1 MTAVRAALCASML
14 LLPVSA
20 PAQSVA
26 VPPAPA
32 QAGSGAA
39 FVPQPVLQGGEIFV
53 LYPPGS
59 PFLKADRVAEP
70 EQNTMSRTVPGRL
83 NSIVNIHN
91 PTIELHRVE
100 AGINTGAAVI
110 LIAGGGHNT
119 LNVGTEGGDFV
130 PFFFNYGVTTI
141 ILRNRLRKDGY
152 NAQTD
157 AVYDAQQAIRMV
169 RAHAPEWGIDPHKIG
184 LLGFSAGAELV
195 APAALMFDA
204 FDKVNGGAGDPLAG
218 VSARPDFVGLVYPGP
233 TPFARD
239 PATPVPPNAPPAFL
253 TCAGSGDA
261 VHAIWADQYLGAML
275 KARVPNVEMHIY
287 GNGVHANGLKDRDDT
302 PFGTWQFRFIDWFRD
317 LGFLGKPGVETKAA
331 RDVAAY
337 VASLATPK

>member
-1 MTAVRAALCASML
+1 MNFQAIALTTAFALMPAAAF
-14 LLPVSA
+14 A
-20 PAQSVA
+20 QPAQ
-26 VPPAPA
+26 VPPPRASA
-32 QAGSGAA
+32 AAA
-39 FVPQPVLQGGEIFV
+39 FVPQPILQGGEIFV
-53 LYPPGS
+53 LFSPGS

-83 NSIVNIHN
+83 ASIVNIHN

-100 AGINTGAAVI
+100 SNINTGAAVI
-110 LIAGGGHNT
+110 LVAGGGHNT
-119 LNVGTEGGDFV
+119 LNVGTEGADFV

-157 AVYDAQQAIRMV
+157 AVYDAQQAVRMV
-169 RAHAPEWGIDPHKIG
+169 RAHAQEWGIDPHKIG
-184 LLGFSAGAELV
+184 MLGFSAGAELV

-204 FDKVNGGAGDPLAG
+204 FDKTNGASGDPLAG
-218 VSARPDFVGLVYPGP
+218 ISSRPDFIGLVYPGP

-239 PATPVPPNAPPAFL
+239 TATPVPTNAPPAFI

-275 KARVPNVEMHIY
+275 KAKIPNVEMHIY
-287 GNGVHANGLKDRDDT
+287 GNGVHANGLKDRDGT

-317 LGFLGKPGVETKAA
+317 LGFLGKPGIETKAA
-331 RDVAAY
+331 KDVAAY
-337 VASLATPK
+337 VAAPPAQK